1 MKKSRRKNKQS
12 KQKKRNRTS
21 RGGAL
26 KHALITG
33 LAALSETKL
42 LPKILPREN
51 NRRKSIF
58 NLQNKLQSNSSQE
71 YNTGRYNNATGLV
84 AYSGEPTGIFES
96 VHESY
101 VPMNAPSFL
110 PADSKNTW
118 KFNMSAM
125 GDLSQL
131 GPMATAKD
139 INGNPVSQEEAEERI
154 RKWNTEVKEAQADK
168 TANPDDICSI
178 QGEASSMCSGS
189 IGIPR
194 SLMPQIKTVNRQ
206 AFFDFLKAWT
216 GNENLVHDEE
226 LRIDSL
232 IPTQSELMQPLIQKQ
247 INRATK
253 NGTTP
258 PTVIVTRD
266 PTTGVYTLY
275 DGHHRWAAMYQQY
288 LASGIGGTIKTTVID
303 LPIMYTLE
311 LSAAFGAPRSLTYV

>member
-1 MKKSRRKNKQS
+1 MKRGTKRKAKNIRKKKSRSLKGGMI
-12 KQKKRNRTS
+12 
-21 RGGAL
+21 RGLTA
-26 KHALITG
+26 
-33 LAALSETKL
+33 LAAATLVGQKSYGSELTRPTSYSSGLSTPSTLSTYSSSPL
-42 LPKILPREN
+42 LQK
-51 NRRKSIF
+51 
-58 NLQNKLQSNSSQE
+58 NS
-71 YNTGRYNNATGLV
+71 T
-84 AYSGEPTGIFES
+84 
-96 VHESY
+96 
-101 VPMNAPSFL
+101 
-110 PADSKNTW
+110 NTW
-118 KFNMSAM
+118 KFNISNK
-125 GDLSQL
+125 GNLSEL
-131 GPMATAKD
+131 SPMVNAKD

-154 RKWNTEVKEAQADK
+154 ETWHTEVKKAQAVH

-178 QGEASSMCSGS
+178 QGDASSMCAGS

-194 SLMPQIKTVNRQ
+194 SLMPQIKRVNRQ

-226 LRIDSL
+226 LSIDSL

-311 LSAAFGAPRSLTYV
+311 LSAAFGAPHALTDV